1 MHRHQQEQQTW
12 ALKGCGCWNG
22 QKQWRRAIYVLHWR
36 RAIYVLYAQSEGYN
50 HRDKHRKEIIR
61 NKKEKLF
68 KLVLLEAK
76 NIIVEI

>member
-1 MHRHQQEQQTW
+1 MHGHQQEQQTW

-22 QKQWRRAIYVLHWR
+22 QKQWR

-76 NIIVEI
+76 NIVVEIKKK

>member
-1 MHRHQQEQQTW
+1 M
-12 ALKGCGCWNG
+12 
-22 QKQWRRAIYVLHWR
+22 
-36 RAIYVLYAQSEGYN
+36 LYAQSEGYN